1 MLGILD
7 NYIQE
12 MKLHYYLTPNIY
24 KKWIKD
30 LSVKPEI
37 IKFLEENLEENKG
50 GKLLDIGLCK
60 DILGLT
66 SKTTKA
72 KIDKWDNFKLKSSSQ
87 KTKPLTK

>member
-1 MLGILD
+1 
-7 NYIQE
+7 

-24 KKWIKD
+24 KEWIKD

-37 IKFLEENLEENKG
+37 IKFLEENKG

-66 SKTTKA
+66 SK
-72 KIDKWDNFKLKSSSQ
+72 DNKS
-87 KTKPLTK
+87 KNR